1 MCRCLKIPRSS
12 YYYKATEPVSE
23 AELEAKVK
31 QIFRE
36 SKSRYGARKI
46 KKRLEVQGMTVS
58 RRRIRR
64 IMKRLT
70 LVSVYQQSSLSHIL
84 KGEDEAS
91 LPKISLAR
99 RIQPRKATGSDCN
112 RLNLCPC
119 RQELGLCFID
129 D

>member
-58 RRRIRR
+58 RRIRW

-70 LVSVYQQSSLSHIL
+70 LVSVYQQSSFKPHS
-84 KGEDEAS
+84 KGEKRS
-91 LPKISLAR
+91 PPFQIS
-99 RIQPRKATGSDCN
+99 
-112 RLNLCPC
+112 
-119 RQELGLCFID
+119 
-129 D
+129 